1 MIREI
6 SCSEIRPYT
15 EADLEEFRRI
25 HAESKLDYRFPD
37 LNSPLFLVKT
47 VVERDG
53 KPTTLLA
60 GHLTVETYLMTSGN
74 ARERLEDIEAVQPVW
89 LEELW
94 SKGIDDAYCGVPK
107 SVDRHFR
114 KHMERLGWERGR
126 PEWINYFRDT
136 Q

>member
-1 MIREI
+1 MIV
-6 SCSEIRPYT
+6 RPFT
-15 EADLEEFRRI
+15 EADLEAFRKI
-25 HAESKLDYRFPD
+25 HAASGLDYRFPD
-37 LNSPLFLVKT
+37 LRSPLFLNKT
-47 VVERDG
+47 VVERDN

-60 GHLTVETYLMTSGN
+60 ARLTVETYLVTSGN

-89 LEELW
+89 LAELW

-126 PEWINYFRDT
+126 PGWVNYFRDT

>member
-1 MIREI
+1 MIV
-6 SCSEIRPYT
+6 RPFT
-15 EADLEEFRRI
+15 GADLEDFRRI

-37 LNSPLFLVKT
+37 LNSPLFIAKT
-47 VVERDG
+47 VIERAG

-74 ARERLEDIEAVQPVW
+74 AKERLEDIEAVQPVW
-89 LEELW
+89 LAALW